1 MATIKDVAEKAGVTV
16 TTVSRVLNNR
26 GYISEETREKVY
38 RVMREMQYQPNE
50 IARSLSRKKT
60 MILGMIIP
68 TIAHPFFAEL
78 TNYIEKHASKLGYKI
93 LLCNSRMD
101 QGKEKEYIDM
111 LTSNRVDG
119 MFMSSHTLEVD
130 EYKKLKQ
137 PIITFDRRIADIPY
151 VSSENEQGGIYAA
164 ELLLKKGCR
173 RIAHITGNLG
183 LDLLSNQRTNGFVES
198 LRGRGVEPI
207 VFELGPDVFD
217 SEGYERVITELL
229 EQYPDIDGIF
239 ASGDI
244 LAMNVIK
251 VCMSKGID
259 IPGRIKLI
267 GYDDIEMASLVS
279 PALTTI
285 RQPLEEIAKR
295 AVQLLDGLI
304 RGEEVQHDNVL
315 PVTLIERS
323 TT

>member
-1 MATIKDVAEKAGVTV
+1 M
-16 TTVSRVLNNR
+16 
-26 GYISEETREKVY
+26 
-38 RVMREMQYQPNE
+38 
-50 IARSLSRKKT
+50 
-60 MILGMIIP
+60 
-68 TIAHPFFAEL
+68 
-78 TNYIEKHASKLGYKI
+78 
-93 LLCNSRMD
+93 
-101 QGKEKEYIDM
+101 
-111 LTSNRVDG
+111 
-119 MFMSSHTLEVD
+119 
-130 EYKKLKQ
+130 
-137 PIITFDRRIADIPY
+137 
-151 VSSENEQGGIYAA
+151 
-164 ELLLKKGCR
+164 LKKGCR

-315 PVTLIERS
+315 PVTLVERS

>member
-1 MATIKDVAEKAGVTV
+1 M
-16 TTVSRVLNNR
+16 
-26 GYISEETREKVY
+26 
-38 RVMREMQYQPNE
+38 
-50 IARSLSRKKT
+50 
-60 MILGMIIP
+60 
-68 TIAHPFFAEL
+68 
-78 TNYIEKHASKLGYKI
+78 
-93 LLCNSRMD
+93 
-101 QGKEKEYIDM
+101 
-111 LTSNRVDG
+111 
-119 MFMSSHTLEVD
+119 
-130 EYKKLKQ
+130 
-137 PIITFDRRIADIPY
+137 
-151 VSSENEQGGIYAA
+151 
-164 ELLLKKGCR
+164 
-173 RIAHITGNLG
+173 
-183 LDLLSNQRTNGFVES
+183 SNQRTNGFVES

-315 PVTLIERS
+315 PVTLVERS